1 MPARNPIPA
10 PRLITIHP
18 APIAEGII
26 SVRAAEPVIF
36 IPAIAVPV
44 AVVMLMPLMPLIP
57 LIPLIAL
64 MALPLDMVME
74 TSIDISLMPGAI
86 EEPVAATA
94 AAAAAVGSLSHI
106 MVTTSAPDAVAVA
119 DGFDVMPD
127 CARAIGASAR
137 SMRVLGAAKDLEC
150 ILAEISYSFR
160 DQETVLLFVEVR
172 KECGESSSKMEM
184 AAARD
189 IEENLVN
196 GYDLKRTDFYT

>member
-57 LIPLIAL
+57 LIPL
-64 MALPLDMVME
+64 MTSPLDIVME

-150 ILAEISYSFR
+150 ILAELSYSFR
-160 DQETVLLFVEVR
+160 DQEAVLLFVEVR

>member
-57 LIPLIAL
+57 LIPL
-64 MALPLDMVME
+64 MTSPLDIVME

-86 EEPVAATA
+86 EEPVAAT

>member
-57 LIPLIAL
+57 LIPL
-64 MALPLDMVME
+64 MTSPLDIVME